1 MKRSHSSRQWLRRH
15 VNDPYVQRSK
25 REGYRSR
32 SAYKLSEI
40 DERDKVLRPGQVV
53 VDLGAAPGG
62 WSQVAAKRVGKAG
75 RVLAIDLLEMDAVPG
90 VDFVQGDFTR
100 GSGLQAIT

>member
-32 SAYKLSEI
+32 SAYKLAC
-40 DERDKVLRPGQVV
+40 RV
-53 VDLGAAPGG
+53 VDAALSDTAPRGYGAANTPTNETPL
-62 WSQVAAKRVGKAG
+62 VPPTP
-75 RVLAIDLLEMDAVPG
+75 ETMAV
-90 VDFVQGDFTR
+90 
-100 GSGLQAIT
+100 